1 MDPRNRKRAAGR
13 WFIEGVEQRRE
24 EWVELET

>member
-13 WFIEGVEQRRE
+13 WIIEGAEQRRE

>member
-1 MDPRNRKRAAGR
+1 MDLRNRKRAAGG
-13 WFIEGVEQRRE
+13 WIIEGLEQRCE